1 MSIENAQVIIIKN
14 EKQRESVVNFML
26 ENNIS
31 FQAGFDTSYEVME
44 LAEELAYESSNEQWN
59 SSGCEYS

>member
-1 MSIENAQVIIIKN
+1 MSIENTQVIIIKN

-31 FQAGFDTSYEVME
+31 FQSGFDYASQAYNLYTEMQYEE
-44 LAEELAYESSNEQWN
+44 SNESSWDN
-59 SSGCEYS
+59 SGC

>member
-14 EKQRESVVNFML
+14 DKHREAVVNFML

-31 FQAGFDTSYEVME
+31 FQSGFDYAGEAYDLYTEMQYE
-44 LAEELAYESSNEQWN
+44 ESSESCWEN
-59 SSGCEYS
+59 SGC